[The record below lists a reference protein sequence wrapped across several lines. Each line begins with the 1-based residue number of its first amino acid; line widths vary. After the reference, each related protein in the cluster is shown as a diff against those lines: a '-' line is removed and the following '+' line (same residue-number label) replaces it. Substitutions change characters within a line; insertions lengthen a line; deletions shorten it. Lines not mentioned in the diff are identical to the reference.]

1 MAEPPVLIAGAGPVG
16 LMLALGLARA
26 GHPVEV
32 FEARP
37 DQHDQPRAATIH
49 PSTLDMMDDYG
60 LYAEIEP
67 QGLVAPIV
75 HYWDRAADALIAAFD
90 HAVLDGETRHPWVL
104 QCEQNK
110 IEQSAYDL
118 LRAFPHAAVHF
129 ATPLVGL
136 SQGPDAVSA
145 TVAGPDGTTRTVS
158 GRYLVG
164 CDGGRSVV
172 RETLGIAFEGFTYAD
187 RAVIIGTPFDF
198 MAAKGYALRNYFSDP
213 DQWANLFKISWTG
226 SPGVWRLVLP
236 TRPEEPEEEILS
248 QAGLQERLQRFHRLD
263 GDYEITLANLYTV
276 HQRVAADFRKGRIV
290 LAGDAAHINSPIG
303 GLGMNTGL
311 HDAVNLAE
319 KLDRLLRGE
328 AEDAILDRY
337 TRQRRHV
344 ALAHT
349 KAQTMRNKQR
359 LEARDPAVRK
369 RNHDA
374 LRAASRDPPRAK
386 AFLMRTALIDGV
398 REAAL
403 IE

>member
-16 LMLALGLARA
+16 LILALGLAHA
-26 GHPVEV
+26 GHPVEI

-37 DQHDQPRAATIH
+37 DQHEEPRAATIH

-67 QGLVAPIV
+67 RGLVAPIV
-75 HYWDRAADALIAAFD
+75 HYRDRAADALIAEFD
-90 HAVLDGETRHPWVL
+90 HAVLEGETRHPWVL

-110 IEQSAYDL
+110 VEQSAYDL
-118 LRAFPHAAVHF
+118 LRAFPHATVHF
-129 ATPLVGL
+129 ATPLTGL
-136 SQGPDAVSA
+136 SQSADGVSA
-145 TVAGPDGTTRTVS
+145 TVADPDGAARIVR
-158 GRYLVG
+158 GRYLIG
-164 CDGGRSVV
+164 CDGSRSVV
-172 RETLGIAFEGFTYAD
+172 RESLGIAFEGFTYPD
-187 RAVIIGTPFDF
+187 RAVIIGTPYDF

-213 DQWANLFKISWTG
+213 DQWANLFKISWDG
-226 SPGVWRLVLP
+226 PPGVWRLVLP

-248 QAGLQERLQRFHRLD
+248 GNGLQRRLQRFHRID
-263 GDYEITLANLYTV
+263 GAYEITLANLYTV
-276 HQRVAADFRKGRIV
+276 HQRVAADYRKGRVV
-290 LAGDAAHINSPIG
+290 LAGDAAHNNSPIG
-303 GLGMNTGL
+303 GLGMNAGI
-311 HDAVNLAE
+311 HDAVNLAG

-328 AEDAILDRY
+328 AGETILDRY

-369 RNHDA
+369 RNHDE
-374 LRAASRDPPRAK
+374 LRAASRDPARAK
-386 AFLMRTALIDGV
+386 AFLMQTALIDGV
-398 REAAL
+398 REAAQ